1 MPWYYA
7 NDGVRSGPVE
17 DLEFQDLIQNGHV
30 RATTLVWTQ
39 GMGAWKPFSQVADA
53 IRLPPP
59 LPGVSPAPV
68 SVGSTLTQPAFAAVY
83 GGFWERVGARLI
95 DGFIVWFTGQ
105 VLGGLVVA
113 SLMPNALQSFAVR
126 PGDAPTPEQMA
137 VVAKALII
145 IFGVTLAVGLVYD
158 LVFLRMF
165 SATPGKMVLGLKI
178 KTAQGAPLSVLQIIG
193 RHFAQVLSGLV
204 LGIGY
209 LLAAFDP
216 EKRALHDHIC
226 GIKVGAAVGIQPA
239 FRDCV
244 EEF

>member
-1 MPWYYA
+1 M
-7 NDGVRSGPVE
+7 
-17 DLEFQDLIQNGHV
+17 
-30 RATTLVWTQ
+30 
-39 GMGAWKPFSQVADA
+39 
-53 IRLPPP
+53 
-59 LPGVSPAPV
+59 
-68 SVGSTLTQPAFAAVY
+68 
-83 GGFWERVGARLI
+83 I

-226 GIKVGAAVGIQPA
+226 GTRVVK
-239 FRDCV
+239 
-244 EEF
+244 EK